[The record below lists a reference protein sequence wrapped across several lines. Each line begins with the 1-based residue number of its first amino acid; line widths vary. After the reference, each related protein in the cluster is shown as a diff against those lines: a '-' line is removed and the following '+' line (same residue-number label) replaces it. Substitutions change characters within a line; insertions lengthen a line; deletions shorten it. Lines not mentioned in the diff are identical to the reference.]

1 MPLYLFSCFF
11 CFCCCFHLV
20 LALKRGS
27 LPPVLYLQ
35 LDNCY
40 RDCKNI
46 HILGFC
52 ALLVKAGVF
61 KKVVFV
67 FLKLKLGILR
77 FTDPNDSTNSK
88 FRGQTWRKENSF

>member
-1 MPLYLFSCFF
+1 M
-11 CFCCCFHLV
+11 
-20 LALKRGS
+20 
-27 LPPVLYLQ
+27 LYLQ

-52 ALLVKAGVF
+52 ALLVKAAVF

-77 FTDPNDSTNSK
+77 FTDANSSTNGK
-88 FRGQTWRKENSF
+88 FRRQTWQKENSF